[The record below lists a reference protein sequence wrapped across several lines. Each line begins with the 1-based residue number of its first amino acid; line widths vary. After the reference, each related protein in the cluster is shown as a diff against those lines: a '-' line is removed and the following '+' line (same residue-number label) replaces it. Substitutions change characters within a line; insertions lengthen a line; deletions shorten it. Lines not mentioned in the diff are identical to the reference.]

1 MSFQLLQKDPTS
13 RARLGRYETAHG
25 GFETPVFMPVGTQAT
40 VKSMRPE
47 ELKGLGASI
56 ILGNTY
62 HLYLRPGHRT
72 IEGLGGLHRFMNW
85 AGPILTD
92 SGGYQVF
99 SLAKMCKLKPE
110 GVQFQSHLDGSS
122 HLLSPELAIE
132 IQEALG
138 SDIMMV
144 LDECLPYPSEEKIVA
159 ESLKLTVDWAQRC
172 RRARRREDSS
182 LFAIVQGGIYPALR
196 KECAERLLELE
207 TGSSGAGLK
216 PFEGI
221 AVGGLS
227 V

>member
-1 MSFQLLQKDPTS
+1 MPFQLLQKDAQT
-13 RARLGRYETAHG
+13 RARLGRYDTAHG
-25 GFETPVFMPVGTQAT
+25 SFETPVFMPVGTQAT

-47 ELKGLGASI
+47 ELKELGASI

-85 AGPILTD
+85 PGPILTD

-144 LDECLPYPSEEKIVA
+144 LDECLPYPSEEKVVA
-159 ESLKLTVDWAQRC
+159 ESLQLTVDWAQRC
-172 RRARRREDSS
+172 RQGRRREDSS
-182 LFAIVQGGIYPALR
+182 LFAIVQGGIYPGLR

-207 TGSSGAGLK
+207 AG
-216 PFEGI
+216 
-221 AVGGLS
+221 
-227 V
+227 